1 MNRSM
6 FSMRQIVTKAKPTS
20 GVLEKAKKGVKGI
33 PVLSNTIQSTQ
44 PTQPTQK
51 KRKETIP
58 VKLREEVWIK
68 QMGRVFEG
76 KCPTSWCTYTITVFD
91 FESGHNIPESR
102 GGPTT
107 IENLVPIC
115 SRCNRSMGSQHTF
128 DQWCQMYSSAQQ
140 PPPQSP
146 EEPSQGRG
154 LIARFFSCL
163 HFSKGK

>member
-6 FSMRQIVTKAKPTS
+6 FSMRQIVTKAKPAK
-20 GVLEKAKKGVKGI
+20 GKGNAKKGVSSVVVN
-33 PVLSNTIQSTQ
+33 PN
-44 PTQPTQK
+44 PTVQK

-68 QMGRVFEG
+68 QMGRTFEG
-76 KCPTSWCTYTITVFD
+76 KCPTTWCTNTITVFD

-128 DQWCQMYSSAQQ
+128 DQWCQMYSSAQ
-140 PPPQSP
+140 PPSS
-146 EEPSQGRG
+146 EEPSQGRSR
-154 LIARFFSCL
+154 IARFFSCL

>member
-1 MNRSM
+1 M
-6 FSMRQIVTKAKPTS
+6 FSMKQIVKKEKPTK
-20 GVLEKAKKGVKGI
+20 VMKIVKGKTV
-33 PVLSNTIQSTQ
+33 PSNTIN
-44 PTQPTQK
+44 PIQK

-68 QMGRVFEG
+68 QMGRAFEG
-76 KCPTSWCTYTITVFD
+76 KCPTSWCTNTISVFD

-128 DQWCQMYSSAQQ
+128 DQWCQMYSSAQ
-140 PPPQSP
+140 
-146 EEPSQGRG
+146 PSQGRG
-154 LIARFFSCL
+154 PLARFFSCL
-163 HFSKGK
+163 YFSKGK

>member
-1 MNRSM
+1 M
-6 FSMRQIVTKAKPTS
+6 FSMRQIVTKAKPARGKGKT
-20 GVLEKAKKGVKGI
+20 KKEVSSVVVN
-33 PVLSNTIQSTQ
+33 PN
-44 PTQPTQK
+44 PTVQK

-68 QMGRVFEG
+68 QMGRAFEG
-76 KCPTSWCTYTITVFD
+76 KCPTTWCTYTITVFD

-128 DQWCQMYSSAQQ
+128 DQWCQMYSSAQ
-140 PPPQSP
+140 PPPP
-146 EEPSQGRG
+146 AEEPSQGRG
-154 LIARFFSCL
+154 RIARFFSC
-163 HFSKGK
+163 HIFSKAK

>member
-1 MNRSM
+1 M
-6 FSMRQIVTKAKPTS
+6 FSMRQIVTKTKHTSVVPT
-20 GVLEKAKKGVKGI
+20 KAKRGTKGAA
-33 PVLSNTIQSTQ
+33 LTNTIHTTM
-44 PTQPTQK
+44 PK

-76 KCPTSWCTYTITVFD
+76 KCPTTWCTYTITVFD

-128 DQWCQMYSSAQQ
+128 DQWCQMYSSAQ
-140 PPPQSP
+140 PPPQP
-146 EEPSQGRG
+146 PTEESSQGRG
-154 LIARFFSCL
+154 HIARFFACL
-163 HFSKGK
+163 FFSKGK

>member
-6 FSMRQIVTKAKPTS
+6 FSMRQIVTKATPTS
-20 GVLEKAKKGVKGI
+20 GVPAKAKKGVKGI
-33 PVLSNTIQSTQ
+33 SVLSNTIT
-44 PTQPTQK
+44 TTQK

-68 QMGRVFEG
+68 QMGRTFEG
-76 KCPTSWCTYTITVFD
+76 KCPTTWCTYTITVFD

-140 PPPQSP
+140 PPPQSS
-146 EEPSQGRG
+146 EESRQGRG